1 MKVGQVL
8 GHYHVVRTLGQ
19 GGMGAVYE
27 ANDTRLNRQ
36 VAIKVLPSAKAN
48 NPEWLKRFEREA
60 QAVAALSHPNI
71 VTIHSV
77 EETDDEHF
85 LILELVDGQSLGK
98 VIPDDGLSLD
108 RFFEIAIPL
117 TDAIAA
123 AHRRG
128 IAHRDLKP
136 SNVMVDRDGRVKVLD
151 FGIAK
156 LINEDVPDEEA
167 ATQIGSEALTEEG
180 KIVGTVA
187 YMSPEQA
194 EGKPADQRTDI
205 FSLGILMYEMATGDQ
220 PFEGDTKLS
229 ILAAIVKDE
238 PRPIYERNQAMPRHL
253 ARIVKKALEKD
264 VGRRYQSVVELRN
277 DLIELKEEID
287 AGEPM
292 LTGEA
297 LTDPGTHAYRPPAP
311 ARRAN
316 FGAWLGIAGVTV
328 AVAALA
334 YAFLY
339 RTGEPEPIPGPP
351 RVGRTTQ
358 LTTAPESDFGGTI
371 SDDGEWFAFT
381 RQNDDGGYVI
391 LLQSVGSRNAIPIA
405 TDGVS
410 PAFSFDGDRIAFS
423 DPPALTANSAIGGG
437 ISIVGRTGDDRRRL
451 TEAGYNPAWSPDGS
465 KIVYADEFV
474 SWRPYSR
481 FMTNSKLHVVDVV
494 SGEMETFD
502 AMPDGVQPAWSPNG
516 HRIAYW
522 AMANGQ
528 RDIWTIAADGSDA
541 RPVTEDESVDYS
553 PAWSPD
559 GRWLYFASTRGGPM
573 NIWRAGID
581 EQTGEV
587 RGDPQQVTAGGL
599 GDSGMLSFSA
609 DGGRLLYTNVL
620 NRGVIVAADFDPANL
635 TVGESARPVIAGT
648 RRLAQP
654 DLSPRGDRIAYRTE
668 GAQQDLFVADIPDG
682 NERQIT
688 NDLAKD
694 WAPRWSPN
702 GDRIAY
708 YSNKSGDYE
717 IWLVNP
723 DGTNPTLLTSS
734 PGNAPQT
741 SIWSPD
747 GTRLATFM
755 ANAGDNAYVLDL
767 DAAPPQELETL
778 EPLPRVDHGDGRFQ
792 PFDWHPDGDRIV
804 GTVDPAEGSDG
815 VPTLWL
821 LDLEAGTYRQLV
833 AGTQPRFLADG
844 TRVLFR
850 RPEQD
855 GFSVVDL
862 DSGEVDFVSVPAGLG
877 SIEDILLSPDD
888 VIAYLTRV
896 EQEADIWMIEL
907 R

>member
-1 MKVGQVL
+1 
-8 GHYHVVRTLGQ
+8 
-19 GGMGAVYE
+19 MGAVYE

-71 VTIHSV
+71 VTIHAV
-77 EETDDEHF
+77 EETDDEYY
-85 LILELVDGQSLGK
+85 LILELVDGQSLGN
-98 VIPDDGLSLD
+98 VIPDGGLPLD

-136 SNVMVDRDGRVKVLD
+136 SNVMVDREGRVKVLD

-156 LINEDVPDEEA
+156 LIHEDIPEEEA

-264 VGRRYQSVVELRN
+264 LGRRYQSVVELRN

-287 AGEPM
+287 AGEPL

-297 LTDPGTHAYRPPAP
+297 LTDPGTQAAYSAPTP
-311 ARRAN
+311 ARRM
-316 FGAWLGIAGVTV
+316 GLGVWLGIAGGLV

-334 YAFLY
+334 YSFLY
-339 RTGEPEPIPGPP
+339 RTAQPELAPGPP
-351 RVGRTTQ
+351 RVERTTQ

-381 RQNDDGGYVI
+381 RQTDAGYAI
-391 LLQSVGSRNAIPIA
+391 LLQAVGSRNAIPIA

-410 PAFSFDGDRIAFS
+410 PAFSADGNRVAFS

-437 ISIVGRTGDDRRRL
+437 ISVVGRTGDDRRRL
-451 TEAGYNPAWSPDGS
+451 TEAGYNPSWSPDGS

-481 FMTNSKLHVVDVV
+481 FENNSRLHVVDVV
-494 SGEMETFD
+494 SGGIETFD
-502 AMPDGVQPAWSPNG
+502 AMSDGVQPAWSPNG

-522 AMANGQ
+522 AIDNGQ

-541 RPVTEDESVDYS
+541 RRVTEDEFVDYS

-559 GRWLYFASTRGGPM
+559 GRWLYFASTRGGSM
-573 NIWRAGID
+573 SIWRAGID
-581 EQTGEV
+581 EATGQP
-587 RGDPQQVTAGGL
+587 RGEPQPLTAGGL
-599 GDSGMLSFSA
+599 GDAGMLSLAA
-609 DGGRLLYTNVL
+609 DGRHLLYTNVL
-620 NRGVIVAADFDPANL
+620 NRGDIIAADFDPASL
-635 TVGESARPVIAGT
+635 TIGESARPVVAGT
-648 RRLAQP
+648 RRLADP
-654 DLSPRGDRIAYRTE
+654 DLSPQGDRIVYRTE
-668 GAQQDLFVADIPDG
+668 GAQQDLYVADVAGG
-682 NERQIT
+682 NEQQIT

-694 WAPRWSPN
+694 WAPRWSPD
-702 GDRIAY
+702 GTRIAY
-708 YSNKSGDYE
+708 YSNSSGDYE

-723 DGTNPTLLTSS
+723 DGTNPTLLTRS
-734 PGNAPQT
+734 PDNAPQA
-741 SIWSPD
+741 SIWAPD
-747 GTRLATFM
+747 GTRLATFL
-755 ANAGDNAYVLDL
+755 ASAGDQAYVFEIDT
-767 DAAPPQELETL
+767 AQPQELAAL
-778 EPLPRVDHGDGRFQ
+778 DPLPRVDQGDGRFQ
-792 PFDWHPDGDRIV
+792 PYDWHADGNRVV
-804 GTVDPAEGSDG
+804 GTVDPAEGSDDD
-815 VPTLWL
+815 PTLWL
-821 LDLEAGTYRQLV
+821 LDLAAGTYRQLV
-833 AGTQPRFLADG
+833 PGTQPRFLADG
-844 TRVLFR
+844 ARVLFR
-850 RPEQD
+850 RPKQD
-855 GFSVVDL
+855 GFSIVDL
-862 DSGEVDFVSVPAGLG
+862 DTGDVGDIFVPAGLG
-877 SIEDILLSPDD
+877 SIENMVLSADD
-888 VIAYLTRV
+888 TVAYLVRV